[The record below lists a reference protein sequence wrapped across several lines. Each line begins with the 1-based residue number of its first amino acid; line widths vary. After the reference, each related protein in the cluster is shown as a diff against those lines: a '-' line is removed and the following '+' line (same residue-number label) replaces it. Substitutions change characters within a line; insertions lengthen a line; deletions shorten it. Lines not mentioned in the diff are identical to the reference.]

1 MDTAKIFGAQF
12 SQYTRLQSDFRFYR
26 KVGEKSVW
34 ANRIF
39 VGIGIP
45 YGNSHQLPYIK
56 QFFSGGNN
64 SIRAFRSRSVGPG
77 SYLPPQDGGLLAE
90 QPGDIKLELNTE
102 LRFPIVGIV
111 QGAAFVDAG
120 NVWLFNDDPNKP
132 GAKFNNKFINELA
145 AGAGVGIRFDLT
157 FLVLRFDLAF
167 PIRKPWLTAKERW
180 VINQIDWADTKWR
193 KDNIVLNLAI
203 GYPF

>member
-1 MDTAKIFGAQF
+1 
-12 SQYTRLQSDFRFYR
+12 
-26 KVGEKSVW
+26 VGEKSVF
-34 ANRIF
+34 ANRIM
-39 VGIGIP
+39 VGVGIP

-77 SYLPPQDGGLLAE
+77 TYHQPPDAGLLAE
-90 QPGDIKLELNTE
+90 QPGDIKLELNSE
-102 LRFPIVGIV
+102 LRFPLVGVIE
-111 QGAAFVDAG
+111 GAVFVDAG
-120 NVWLFNDDPNKP
+120 NVWLFNEDTTKL
-132 GAKFNNKFINELA
+132 GAKFTGRFLSELA

-167 PIRKPWLTAKERW
+167 PIRKPWLQQRERW
-180 VINQIDWADTKWR
+180 VLNQVNWSPEWR
-193 KDNIVLNLAI
+193 RENLVFNLAI